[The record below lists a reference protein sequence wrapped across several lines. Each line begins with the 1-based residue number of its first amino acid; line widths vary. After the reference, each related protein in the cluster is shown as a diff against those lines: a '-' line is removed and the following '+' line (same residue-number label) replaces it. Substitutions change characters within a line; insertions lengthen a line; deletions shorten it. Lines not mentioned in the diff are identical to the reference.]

1 MQACGTAG
9 ASRLRAVGYRHFTF
23 DGGTV
28 EYVVDG
34 PTDAPGLLLFHVGT
48 PSAAVIFPGLVEAA
62 AAHDLR
68 TATYSR
74 GGYGRSSRRPGRSVA
89 DEAAISG
96 ALADHLGHERFLTAG
111 WSGGGPVA
119 LACAALLPDRV
130 PACLTLASL
139 APRVEAGD
147 EAWASW
153 IPDEQRAEWDTLA
166 SGDPSSLVA
175 DFEEAVRIFSRMTA
189 PRLHAVGGP
198 PDPRAIEYHDDT
210 EIVPYLI
217 KSMRRAVMDGYHG
230 YLDDNLAHAR
240 DWGFLVRDIR
250 VPVVVR
256 QGELDRLVNVGHGR
270 WLAEAIPGARGVFFA
285 DAGHGS
291 IALPWSEVVAELVE
305 AAR

>member
-1 MQACGTAG
+1 
-9 ASRLRAVGYRHFTF
+9 VGYRHFAF

-28 EYVVDG
+28 EYLVDG
-34 PTDAPGLLLFHVGT
+34 PPDAPGLLLFQLGT
-48 PSAAVIFPGLVEAA
+48 PSAAVVYPGLVRAA
-62 AAHDLR
+62 AAHGLR

-89 DEAAISG
+89 DEAAISA

-119 LACAALLPDRV
+119 LACAALLPGRV
-130 PACLTLASL
+130 PACLTLASP

-147 EAWASW
+147 EAWARW

-166 SGDPSSLVA
+166 SGDPSSLIA

-189 PRLHAVGGP
+189 RRLRAAGGP
-198 PDPRAIEYHDDT
+198 PDPRAIEHHHET
-210 EIVPYLI
+210 EIVPFLI
-217 KSMRRAVMDGYHG
+217 KSMRRAVLHGYHG
-230 YLDDNLAHAR
+230 YLDDNLAEAR
-240 DWGFLVRDIR
+240 DWGFRVRDIR

-256 QGELDRLVNVGHGR
+256 HGELDRLVNVGHGR
-270 WLAEAIPGARGVFFA
+270 WLAEAIPAARGVFIA

-291 IALPWSEVVAELVE
+291 IGLPWSEVVAELVA